1 MQFITFMVSQINITF
16 MVKSLITF
24 MVDVFITFMVEIIIT
39 FMVSTHYIY
48 GCYYIYG

>member
-1 MQFITFMVSQINITF
+1 MVSQINITF